1 MTQKINKETKLE
13 EALLGIERF
22 SHYLYDEPIPTGIIP
37 LDIVLNGGLP
47 AGITQL
53 VGESGTGKTNISL
66 QITKRYCDNDKKVL
80 YVDTKG
86 DITFDRLKKLGLDD
100 YINKQLIYIRE
111 GTFNEVEK
119 ELDKFIATG
128 ELSLIVVDSIASIIH
143 DGYINLNDRGIK
155 SDNCNSGYNSKPL
168 SNLVKKLGMLAIKY
182 HLTIILV
189 NQFRNSFKTFGNG
202 AGTIKKVYGPK
213 SLSYESK
220 YIIQIDSINERINH
234 CKDFKK
240 LYAGVEALGIGKSL
254 EFQVTKGPN
263 SFKPLPFFLDYKRG
277 CLPIYLAIY
286 TMINTGEVIQN
297 GSYYKLKGTDINTK
311 GMLNFVREVSKYLS
325 SVDFSN
331 NDSLKNYYK
340 LLIKDEDII

>member
-1 MTQKINKETKLE
+1 MAKNINKETKLD
-13 EALLGIERF
+13 EALLGIEKF
-22 SHYLYDEPIPTGIIP
+22 THYLYDEPIPTGIIP

-66 QITKRYCDNDKKVL
+66 QISKKYCDNDKKVL

-86 DITFDRLKKLGLDD
+86 DIDFNRLEKMGLND
-100 YINKQLIYIRE
+100 YINKRFIYIRE

-119 ELDKFIATG
+119 ELDKLIATG
-128 ELSLIVVDSIASIIH
+128 ELSLIVIDSIASLIH
-143 DGYINLNDRGIK
+143 SGYLNLNDRGIK

-182 HLTIILV
+182 HLTIILT
-189 NQFRNSFKTFGNG
+189 NQFRNTFKTFGNG
-202 AGTIKKVYGPK
+202 AGTIKKIYGPK
-213 SLSYESK
+213 ALSYESR

-240 LYAGVEALGIGKSL
+240 IYAGVEASGIGKSL
-254 EFQVTKGPN
+254 VFQVTKGPN

-286 TMINTGEVIQN
+286 TMINTGKVIQN
-297 GSYYKLKGTDINTK
+297 GSYFKLKGTDINTK
-311 GMLNFVREVSKYLS
+311 GMLNFVKEVSKYLS
-325 SVDFSN
+325 SVDLSASS
-331 NDSLKNYYK
+331 SLRNYYNS
-340 LLIKDEDII
+340 LISNEDII